1 MLSIFKKKLF
11 SDISGTA
18 EDMPPHVSAVLC
30 LMIEIARMDGKV
42 DDEEIEEIKNF
53 YLDLYPEGNFSEA
66 FQELKEWTS
75 HKESFNP
82 FINIEIISFGEM
94 ITDVSIVSLNG
105 QYLENIFQGEVVN
118 SKKIISWNPN
128 NLSSGIYLVRLVND
142 KEQKIY
148 KKITYLK

>member
-18 EDMPPHVSAVLC
+18 EDMQPHVSAVLC

-82 FINIEIISFGEM
+82 FINIINSNCTKRMKLEILSNIWSVILSDDKVDQYENSLFMQIGDMLLISDEELTA
-94 ITDVSIVSLNG
+94 IKS
-105 QYLENIFQGEVVN
+105 
-118 SKKIISWNPN
+118 
-128 NLSSGIYLVRLVND
+128 
-142 KEQKIY
+142 
-148 KKITYLK
+148 

>member
-82 FINIEIISFGEM
+82 FINIINSNCTKRMKLEILSNIWSVILSDNKVNQYENSLFMQIGEM
-94 ITDVSIVSLNG
+94 LLIT
-105 QYLENIFQGEVVN
+105 
-118 SKKIISWNPN
+118 
-128 NLSSGIYLVRLVND
+128 
-142 KEQKIY
+142 KEELAAIKS
-148 KKITYLK
+148 

>member
-42 DDEEIEEIKNF
+42 DDEEIDEIKNF

-82 FINIEIISFGEM
+82 FINIINSNCTKRMKLEILSNIWGIILSDDKVDQYENLLFMKIGEM
-94 ITDVSIVSLNG
+94 L
-105 QYLENIFQGEVVN
+105 L
-118 SKKIISWNPN
+118 ISEEELAAIKN
-128 NLSSGIYLVRLVND
+128 
-142 KEQKIY
+142 
-148 KKITYLK
+148 

>member
-1 MLSIFKKKLF
+1 MLSIFKKKIF

-42 DDEEIEEIKNF
+42 DDEEIDEIKNF

-82 FINIEIISFGEM
+82 FINIINSNCTKRMKLEILSNIWSVILSDDKVDQYENSLFMQIGNM
-94 ITDVSIVSLNG
+94 LLITDEELTAIKN
-105 QYLENIFQGEVVN
+105 
-118 SKKIISWNPN
+118 
-128 NLSSGIYLVRLVND
+128 
-142 KEQKIY
+142 
-148 KKITYLK
+148 

>member
-82 FINIEIISFGEM
+82 FINIINSNCTKRMKLEILSNIWSVILSDNKVNQYENSLFMQIGEM
-94 ITDVSIVSLNG
+94 LLITEEELAAIKS
-105 QYLENIFQGEVVN
+105 
-118 SKKIISWNPN
+118 
-128 NLSSGIYLVRLVND
+128 
-142 KEQKIY
+142 
-148 KKITYLK
+148 

>member
-1 MLSIFKKKLF
+1 MLSIFQKKLF

-18 EDMPPHVSAVLC
+18 EDMPPLVSAVLC

-42 DDEEIEEIKNF
+42 DDEEIDEIKNF

-82 FINIEIISFGEM
+82 FINIINSNCTKRMKLEILSNIWSVILSDDKVDQYENSLFMQIGNMLLISDEELTA
-94 ITDVSIVSLNG
+94 IKN
-105 QYLENIFQGEVVN
+105 
-118 SKKIISWNPN
+118 
-128 NLSSGIYLVRLVND
+128 
-142 KEQKIY
+142 
-148 KKITYLK
+148 

>member
-42 DDEEIEEIKNF
+42 DDEEIDEIKNF
-53 YLDLYPEGNFSEA
+53 YLDLYPECNFSVA

-82 FINIEIISFGEM
+82 FINIINSNCTKRMKLEILSNIWSVILSDDKVDQYENSLFMQIGDMLLISDEELTA
-94 ITDVSIVSLNG
+94 IKN
-105 QYLENIFQGEVVN
+105 
-118 SKKIISWNPN
+118 
-128 NLSSGIYLVRLVND
+128 
-142 KEQKIY
+142 
-148 KKITYLK
+148 